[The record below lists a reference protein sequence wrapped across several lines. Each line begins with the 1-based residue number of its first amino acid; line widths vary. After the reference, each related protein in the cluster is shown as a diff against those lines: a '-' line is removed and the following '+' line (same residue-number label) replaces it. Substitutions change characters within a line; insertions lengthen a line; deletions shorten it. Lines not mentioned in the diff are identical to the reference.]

1 MKNLSFILFCSAI
14 LWWLPNFAFAQT
26 YNANITIDS
35 SGNVTV
41 SNGDRFRID
50 AGVSEDEMRY
60 PILNGEGTAYQSFQ
74 ATLQLPRP
82 IEANLGAFS
91 MIALNG
97 VNNYSAQIV
106 DAQTINY
113 TANGIGPSAEITL
126 IAKFPKGYFNLPPT
140 TVAGVGIQALNPIW
154 IYSSWIIPLFGI
166 AILGYMW
173 FRRYQD
179 RQIPSDAQIYDFPPD
194 NIPPALVSALYEN
207 KIEPEAIA
215 ATLIDLARRGYISIF
230 NKGNNFIFAKER
242 EIDLSTQSFQVGMRD
257 VRLDDRELQIATQEG
272 LHPFEKIL
280 LSKLFV
286 AARPIS
292 SKEDVKVRIGHGIF
306 SKKVAAI
313 YEYLFRDAS
322 KLGYFVPNAITRHRK
337 YLLAGWSLALVGF
350 IGFLIGVWFLPDP
363 KYFIL
368 FWVALMILAYLIIQL
383 APQIPLRTPEG
394 RIKLAKFL
402 GFRKYLGDDDK
413 IEQSKSIDDFFA
425 LLPHAWAMGVHHE
438 WAKRFENQVYHRPD
452 WYYSGRKNVNTVE
465 FVQDIDNLIDFVSHS
480 FAAVREK
487 TLA

>member
-1 MKNLSFILFCSAI
+1 MKNLFLFLLTGII
-14 LWWLPNFAFAQT
+14 LWWAPQNTFAQT
-26 YNANITIDS
+26 YNATIAIDA
-35 SGNVTV
+35 SGNVSV
-41 SNGDRFRID
+41 SNGDSFRID
-50 AGVSEDEMRY
+50 AGVSEDELRY
-60 PILNGEGTAYQSFQ
+60 PILRSEGSSYQNFQ
-74 ATLQLPRP
+74 VTLQLPSP
-82 IEANLGAFS
+82 IETNSGAFS

-97 VNNYSAQIV
+97 VNNYQAQIV
-106 DAQTINY
+106 DPQTITY
-113 TANGIGPSAEITL
+113 SANGVGSSAEITL

-140 TVAGVGIQALNPIW
+140 AVAGVGIQALNPLW
-154 IYSSWIIPLFGI
+154 IYSSWLIPLFGI
-166 AILGYMW
+166 IILFYMW
-173 FRRYQD
+173 FRRFQD
-179 RQIPSDAQIYDFPPD
+179 RQIPGDAQIYDLPPD
-194 NIPPALVSALYEN
+194 NIPPALISALYEN

-257 VRLDDRELQIATQEG
+257 VRLDKKELEIAKQEG

-286 AARPIS
+286 ASRPIS
-292 SKEDVKVRIGHGIF
+292 SKEDVKVRIGHGLF

-313 YEYLFRDAS
+313 YEYLFRSAS
-322 KLGYFVPNAITRHRK
+322 RLGYFVPNAITRHRK
-337 YLLAGWSLALVGF
+337 YLLAGWILALTGFVGF
-350 IGFLIGVWFLPDP
+350 LAGVWFLPDP

-383 APQIPLRTPEG
+383 APQIPLRTPTG
-394 RIKLAKFL
+394 RAQLAKFL
-402 GFRKYLGDDDK
+402 GFRKYLADENP
-413 IEQSKSIDDFFA
+413 IEQNKSIDDFFA

-438 WAKRFENQVYHRPD
+438 WAKRFEGQVYHRPN

-465 FVQDIDNLIDFVSHS
+465 FVQGIDNLIDFVAQS